1 MPASSV
7 PRHDP
12 TWFFQSRYITD
23 QLLYRTCSYIRARL
37 ETNTRLISHHETR
50 YLGGE
55 GYFGTPRD
63 IYVARDTSGPLE
75 ISTWRGIFRDP
86 SRYLRGEGYF
96 GTPRDIYVVRDISW
110 HLEISTWWRIF
121 RDPEISQCHM
131 FPFFQ
136 KLQRLH
142 ESEIWPALTC
152 WNSTWHEYLRSHTKP
167 I

>member
-63 IYVARDTSGPLE
+63 IYVVKNISVPL
-75 ISTWRGIFRDP
+75 
-86 SRYLRGEGYF
+86 RYLSAICFPSFKSFNVSMSPRYDQHLRVQAQRGMNTYDPIRNQF
-96 GTPRDIYVVRDISW
+96 NIYLTQVTNYPGWPDSYEQSLKVTLRRY
-110 HLEISTWWRIF
+110 STVY
-121 RDPEISQCHM
+121 D
-131 FPFFQ
+131 
-136 KLQRLH
+136 LRLTA
-142 ESEIWPALTC
+142 I
-152 WNSTWHEYLRSHTKP
+152 
-167 I
+167 